1 MPIVKSHDG
10 TELFCRRWGA
20 TSSRGGPPVLFVHG
34 WAMSSDA
41 WQSAM
46 LLTVRA
52 GYQAVAYD
60 RRGHGRSDDPGQG
73 YDYDSLADDL
83 AAVIEEFELKD
94 VTLVG
99 HSMGCGEIARYLSR
113 YGDSRVAR
121 VVMVA
126 PFLPYPLKTA
136 DNPDGVADLAAM
148 AAMREAWVGSFAGWL
163 AQAAPPA
170 FSAQAS
176 PELVAQTV
184 RQMLQCSLQ
193 AAVECNISGSQAD
206 MRAELAAIATPTLVL
221 HGDQDGSCPLDLT
234 GRKVVALMPN
244 SRLKVYPGATHT
256 LIIEQA
262 SEMAGDI
269 VGFIGEAGL
278 AKVA

>member
-10 TELFCRRWGA
+10 TELFCRRWGD
-20 TSSRGGPPVLFVHG
+20 GPPVLFVHG
-34 WAMSSDA
+34 WALNSEA

-46 LLTVRA
+46 LQTVRA
-52 GYQAVAYD
+52 GCQAVAYD
-60 RRGHGRSDDPGQG
+60 RRGHGRSDDPGRG

-83 AAVIEEFELKD
+83 AAVVEEFGLED
-94 VTLVG
+94 ATLVG
-99 HSMGCGEIARYLSR
+99 HSMGCGEIARYLTR
-113 YGDSRVAR
+113 YGEGRVAQ

-136 DNPDGVADLAAM
+136 DNPDGIADLPAM
-148 AAMREAWVGSFAGWL
+148 EAMREAWVGAFAGWL

-176 PELVAQTV
+176 PELVAQTI

-193 AAVECNISGSQAD
+193 AAVECNVTGAQAD
-206 MRAELAAIATPTLVL
+206 MRSELARIATPTLIL
-221 HGDQDGSCPLDLT
+221 QGDADASCPLELT
-234 GRKVVALMPN
+234 GRKLVGLMPN
-244 SRLKVYPGATHT
+244 ARLKVYPGATHT
-256 LIIEQA
+256 LIVEQA
-262 SEMAGDI
+262 AEMVADI
-269 VGFIGEAGL
+269 LGFIGQAAV